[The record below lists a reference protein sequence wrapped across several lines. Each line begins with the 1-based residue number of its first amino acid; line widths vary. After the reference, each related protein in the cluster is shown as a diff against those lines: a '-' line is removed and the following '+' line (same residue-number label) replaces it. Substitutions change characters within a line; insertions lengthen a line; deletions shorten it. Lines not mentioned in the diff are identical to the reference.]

1 MSPSKTRKQA
11 TAMRIAAHG
20 KGTLG
25 IPVKVAREFV
35 AADKQTA
42 RSKSFKTKGKR
53 KS

>member
-1 MSPSKTRKQA
+1 MPSKSKKQA
-11 TAMRIAAHG
+11 TAMRIAAAG

-35 AADKQTA
+35 AFDKGKKFGK
-42 RSKSFKTKGKR
+42 RGKR

>member
-1 MSPSKTRKQA
+1 MPSKSKKQA

-25 IPVKVAREFV
+25 IPVKVGKEFV
-35 AADKQTA
+35 AADRKLG
-42 RSKSFKTKGKR
+42 KSFKGKGKR